1 MRCGT
6 EAYSL
11 GAANA
16 CRNLEFMAW
25 RGCMAENAPFVVC
38 RYAVE
43 GCLQGMQN
51 SHKGRIYAGVSEIQT

>member
-1 MRCGT
+1 MYC
-6 EAYSL
+6 EAEDYRL

-16 CRNLEFMAW
+16 CRNLEFAAW

-43 GCLQGMQN
+43 GCLHGMQYRCKSRN
-51 SHKGRIYAGVSEIQT
+51 YTISDEMS

>member
-1 MRCGT
+1 MRCGA

-16 CRNLEFMAW
+16 CRTLEFVVW
-25 RGCMAENAPFVVC
+25 RGCMAENTPFVVY
-38 RYAVE
+38 RYAIE

-51 SHKGRIYAGVSEIQT
+51 KRKSRNYTISDEMS

>member
-1 MRCGT
+1 MRCGA

-16 CRNLEFMAW
+16 CRNLEFVAW

-38 RYAVE
+38 KYAVE

-51 SHKGRIYAGVSEIQT
+51 SLQ